1 MGIYANMLAL
11 WANVCRMMGYVVYE
25 VNGLGYG
32 LWGCRIYGCDV
43 GLSNTIFVLC
53 LYYKYNRKAL
63 HK

>member
-1 MGIYANMLAL
+1 MRICWHYGLMYIE
-11 WANVCRMMGYVVYE
+11 MMGNVVYE

-32 LWGCRIYGCDV
+32 LWGCRIDGCDV